1 MWASTHDNIMPRAL
15 DGQIETSWF
24 NVQQL
29 TGETITL
36 DLRAPRPIGSV
47 TLLHGAAA
55 TDYSRGLVVER
66 SADQISWTPMWEGS
80 TAGLAWLG
88 ADEDPATT
96 PVRIP
101 LDGCA
106 TRFVRLRQTV
116 LDVHPWTIYELE
128 AHEPGAGAPTCP
140 SGGVR

>member
-1 MWASTHDNIMPRAL
+1 MHDNVMPRAL
-15 DGQIETSWF
+15 DGQMDTSWF
-24 NVQQL
+24 AVQQL
-29 TGETITL
+29 TGETITI
-36 DLRAPRPIGSV
+36 DLGTARPIGSV
-47 TLLHGAAA
+47 RLSHGASA

-66 SADQISWTPMWEGS
+66 SDDEVRWTPMWEGS

-96 PVRIP
+96 PVTIP

-106 TRFVRLRQTV
+106 ARFVRLRQTV
-116 LDVHPWTIYELE
+116 LDEHPWTIFEL
-128 AHEPGAGAPTCP
+128 AVYEPGPGVAECP